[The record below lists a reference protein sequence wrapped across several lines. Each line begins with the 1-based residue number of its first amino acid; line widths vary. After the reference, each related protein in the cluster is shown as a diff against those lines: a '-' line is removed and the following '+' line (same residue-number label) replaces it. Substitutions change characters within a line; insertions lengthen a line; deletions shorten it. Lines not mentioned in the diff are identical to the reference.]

1 MKSLM
6 DFTGDL
12 GSVPLSSELSYGI
25 FTRLLGMVYIVCFWA
40 FAVQLPTLAG
50 KHGLEPL
57 GQSLA
62 TKRRHFGLWA
72 YWYYPTLF
80 WLFNTE
86 VLLDTML
93 WVLPTLGCV
102 CGGLV
107 VYGGAST
114 PYLLGA
120 CWVILLA
127 IDAGPTLLVYPW
139 DSLLLEAGFLSLWLP
154 GTVAFS
160 GGLASLAA
168 LHAPSP
174 LHSFAFRW
182 LTFRVL
188 VGFGKLKFVGSE
200 WRDRLYIRGF
210 LINQPMVSPL
220 GWWAHHALPEWV
232 WVASLGGMFVVEM
245 VAPFGFFFTGA
256 LRIMASASIAGLMVG
271 IWATGNYGYFNVL
284 TMALCVGAVDQ
295 GVSASLSFT
304 SADLLPPGS
313 GPLFLS
319 AAASSASSA
328 SSGVVLTFF
337 QHYLH
342 LSPTTLATQWPS
354 LLLST
359 LLLTYILP
367 LSTILFVMN
376 SWINMSWAFWG
387 GVYRLRVHPALGW
400 TQAYAGLLRS
410 LLQFRVVAAYGVF
423 PPHTSPSQRWALVYE
438 GSQDGVEFHRYEFK
452 HYLSSPT
459 TPPAFIAPFHPR
471 LDHAIFYESFGSAG

>member
-1 MKSLM
+1 
-6 DFTGDL
+6 
-12 GSVPLSSELSYGI
+12 
-25 FTRLLGMVYIVCFWA
+25 
-40 FAVQLPTLAG
+40 
-50 KHGLEPL
+50 
-57 GQSLA
+57 
-62 TKRRHFGLWA
+62 
-72 YWYYPTLF
+72 
-80 WLFNTE
+80 
-86 VLLDTML
+86 
-93 WVLPTLGCV
+93 V

-120 CWVILLA
+120 CWVILLS

-139 DSLLLEAGFLSLWLP
+139 DSLLLEVGFLCLWLP
-154 GTVAFS
+154 GTRGFT
-160 GGLASLAA
+160 GGLGSLEA

-182 LTFRVL
+182 LAFRVL

-220 GWWAHHALPEWV
+220 GWWAHHALPDWV

-256 LRIMASASIAGLMVG
+256 PRVLASASIAGLMVG

-284 TMALCVGAVDQ
+284 TMALCMGAVDQ
-295 GVSASLSFT
+295 GVSAHLSFT
-304 SADLLPPGS
+304 SAYLLPPWS

-319 AAASSASSA
+319 AASASTSASSVGG
-328 SSGVVLTFF
+328 GVLLPLL
-337 QHYLH
+337 QRYLH

-354 LLLST
+354 LLLSA

-367 LSTILFVMN
+367 LSAILFVMN

-387 GVYRLRVHPALGW
+387 GVYRLRVHPALWW
-400 TQAYAGLLRS
+400 TQAYARVLRGLQ
-410 LLQFRVVAAYGVF
+410 QFRVVAAYGVF

-438 GSQDGVEFHRYEFK
+438 GSEDGVTFQRYEYK
-452 HYLSSPT
+452 HYLSSPS